1 MRHPDHLVLAL
12 QKPRLRLGVVKAVLL
27 VLGPRHVGH
36 EGGHVAASL
45 VQIHRRA
52 LRPLGV
58 HAVVGGNVRKTPVT
72 FYLASKFFFNI
83 FRTEQ
88 ATLDPREYAKR
99 EKLSKH
105 SCKYDNNLL
114 RIGCAENVGGEISF
128 QVIIVIIVGF

>member
-1 MRHPDHLVLAL
+1 MGSCKNYIKNYCDGTLPGRICCVEAHVRHPDHLVLAL

-72 FYLASKFFFNI
+72 FYLASNFFFNI

-88 ATLDPREYAKR
+88 ATLDPREYAKK
-99 EKLSKH
+99 EK
-105 SCKYDNNLL
+105 
-114 RIGCAENVGGEISF
+114 
-128 QVIIVIIVGF
+128 